1 MLAKQLEYLGGAQLA
16 GIVLGA
22 RVPVILTSRADSAET
37 RLTSCAV
44 ACLLHYATHPVE
56 IAYLFN
62 SPKAGRA
69 PIPSGTGAL
78 LAFHQTG
85 NAYGSFNS
93 DCR

>member
-44 ACLLHYATHPVE
+44 AVLLHYDAHPLE
-56 IAYLFN
+56 
-62 SPKAGRA
+62 KA
-69 PIPSGTGAL
+69 
-78 LAFHQTG
+78 
-85 NAYGSFNS
+85 
-93 DCR
+93 